1 MASQRRMRPQRLR
14 GVTGGDVPNPFA
26 CSSAFSAKS
35 AVKVPD

>member
-26 CSSAFSAKS
+26 LFERLFR
-35 AVKVPD
+35 